1 MNFLNVD
8 ESNEFDTLNKKS
20 IKHSSSIV
28 MSKASNESYGISCQ
42 HILSLTE
49 INKMGTSLNTLN
61 NPDDLPIENYRLLE
75 QA

>member
-1 MNFLNVD
+1 MNFLNAD

-49 INKMGTSLNTLN
+49 INEMVNNHYISTSIVDNSGN
-61 NPDDLPIENYRLLE
+61 F
-75 QA
+75 